1 MPLRADMGT
10 LALFL
15 GQTRPVLVVWPRKRI
30 QAAGQNRVMTP
41 YIVVGEAD
49 GGQTP
54 SAPPPLR
61 LPPTSNRAPAGEQS
75 ARALVDPATPPPAG
89 EYGVGARLQRALGRP
104 GLPRRKRNRAQQ
116 LEPGRRGW
124 ARRREDGGGQG
135 PLRRGANP
143 GGATGTTT
151 TASRR
156 RPPTRSASPSATAA
170 PPLPQRRHRRAPAD
184 KAEEWRLV
192 AEEQGKTF
200 VDLGTN
206 DE

>member
-61 LPPTSNRAPAGEQS
+61 LPPTSNRRFVGEQSRRPHVDRAPRAPAG
-75 ARALVDPATPPPAG
+75 DDG
-89 EYGVGARLQRALGRP
+89 GGASLQRAR
-104 GLPRRKRNRAQQ
+104 
-116 LEPGRRGW
+116 GRRDW
-124 ARRREDGGGQG
+124 PQRELHRARWKLRPSSRRREGGQG
-135 PLRRGANP
+135 RYRNYG
-143 GGATGTTT
+143 
-151 TASRR
+151 
-156 RPPTRSASPSATAA
+156 
-170 PPLPQRRHRRAPAD
+170 
-184 KAEEWRLV
+184 V
-192 AEEQGKTF
+192 AVKTLGNGKDILTKYF
-200 VDLGTN
+200 
-206 DE
+206 